1 MLLEQLNQEHDLLSA
16 LTPPITDLP
25 VDIVLLEDGAELAK
39 NISEQLGF
47 YGFRV
52 HSCTSLDELRVI
64 FSNLQPAAL
73 LVNLEL
79 PGDSLASPL
88 IALCLV
94 SICLLDVPIIF
105 ISASDDWAAR
115 LAAVRA
121 GASAFFTK
129 PLDYGILANRL
140 SHLTDPGPQEKIR
153 VLIVE
158 DQTEPAQHYA
168 AVLRGAGMLV
178 EILAQP
184 SEIIQTIA
192 QLQPDLILMD
202 LYMPDCT
209 GFELTGIIRQI
220 EAYQGISIVL
230 LSTEPVKEKQRAIM
244 RIGGDD
250 FLSKPISDED
260 LVYAVSHRAERFKY
274 LNSLMLRDSLTG
286 LLNHAALKSQLETL
300 HSQSLR
306 TSSMLSFVMIDID
319 LFKTINDRYGHPKG
333 DIVIRSLAN
342 LLKKRLRKADVIGRY
357 GGEEFAVIL
366 QNTEQAQAVKIIND
380 LREGFEKISH
390 FHQGVIFHAT
400 FSAGIATTPPCLLM
414 QELIG
419 QADQALYAA
428 KQQGRNQV
436 KTYSKIILEG

>member
-1 MLLEQLNQEHDLLSA
+1 MNI
-16 LTPPITDLP
+16 LTPPTTDSP
-25 VDIVLLEDGAELAK
+25 IDIVLLEDGVELAK
-39 NISEQLGF
+39 TLSEQLDL

-52 HSCTSLDELRVI
+52 HSCTNLDELRSI
-64 FSNLQPAAL
+64 FCNQRPAAL

-79 PGDSLASPL
+79 PGDYSLSSPL
-88 IALCLV
+88 IVLCLA
-94 SICLLDVPIIF
+94 SISLLDVPIIF
-105 ISASDDWAAR
+105 ISSNDDWMAR

-121 GASAFFTK
+121 GASAYFTK

-140 SHLTDPGPQEKIR
+140 SHLTGPGSQEKIR

-158 DQTEPAQHYA
+158 DETQPALHYA
-168 AVLRGAGMLV
+168 TVLRKAGMLV
-178 EILAQP
+178 ETLGQP
-184 SEIIQTIA
+184 SKIIQTIA
-192 QLQPDLILMD
+192 QLQPDLILLD
-202 LYMPDCT
+202 QYMTECT
-209 GFELTGIIRQI
+209 GFELIGIIRQI

-230 LSTEPVKEKQRAIM
+230 LSVEPVKEKQRAIM

-250 FLSKPISDED
+250 FLPKSISDED

-274 LNSLMLRDSLTG
+274 INSLMLRDSLTG

-300 HSQSLR
+300 HSQALR
-306 TSSMLSFVMIDID
+306 TNSMLSFVMIDID

-366 QNTEQAQAVKIIND
+366 PNTDLTQAVAIIDD
-380 LREGFEKISH
+380 LRRIFEKIGH
-390 FHQGVIFHAT
+390 FHQGSIFHAT
-400 FSAGIATTPPCLLM
+400 FSAGIAATTPNLLM

-436 KTYSKIILEG
+436 KTYIIQT